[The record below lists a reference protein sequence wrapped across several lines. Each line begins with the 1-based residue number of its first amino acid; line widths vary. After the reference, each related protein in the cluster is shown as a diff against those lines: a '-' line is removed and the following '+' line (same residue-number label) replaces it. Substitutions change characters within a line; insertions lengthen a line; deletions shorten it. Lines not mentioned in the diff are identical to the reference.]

1 MDNKGFLGIS
11 RTSSSNINQTIV
23 EVGTSKTV
31 TKWKLMKNTSGKYGI
46 FCLLIGGSLQVPSG
60 SDQSQI
66 GPCLGLDN

>member
-1 MDNKGFLGIS
+1 
-11 RTSSSNINQTIV
+11 
-23 EVGTSKTV
+23 
-31 TKWKLMKNTSGKYGI
+31 MKNTSGKYGI